1 MLLRNQRIQSD
12 PGSERELRAVE
23 IRRHSRANAFNVFL
37 FSEGPLPY
45 GWSLSAEEEEKN
57 KSDNLQSKAWISRQ
71 CNLFDTH
78 PLSSAA
84 FPGKPKKLCR
94 CSSEFLVT
102 LSPFN
107 SEYQLLKFSDDGALF
122 SCGMQWIPSHSAVV
136 LRLGTVILR
145 SYSSLYL
152 VPASLEPGAVDHPD
166 TLPLSYM
173 QKKRERKMDQH
184 LVSPQAPP
192 HLLISSLTVSWVEM
206 GYDRVGNAQV
216 LCLFVTVENLL
227 PLFSWSTVLFR
238 ELVLS
243 PLDRYNSQ
251 YIDVSTSSL
260 LLLWFMQQ

>member
-37 FSEGPLPY
+37 FSEGNITFY
-45 GWSLSAEEEEKN
+45 A
-57 KSDNLQSKAWISRQ
+57 
-71 CNLFDTH
+71 
-78 PLSSAA
+78 
-84 FPGKPKKLCR
+84 
-94 CSSEFLVT
+94 EFLVT

-122 SCGMQWIPSHSAVV
+122 SCGMQWIPSHSEVV

-145 SYSSLYL
+145 SYGSLYL
-152 VPASLEPGAVDHPD
+152 VPASLEPGTMLDRCSGPSRYLAPFLY
-166 TLPLSYM
+166 TEEI
-173 QKKRERKMDQH
+173 REEDGSDITKASQQTDNKSEH
-184 LVSPQAPP
+184 SPQAPP

-243 PLDRYNSQ
+243 PLDCYNSQ